1 MNHLNHL
8 IDHFTN
14 FDWTGL
20 FIKAATIVLQVVVL
34 YIIYLIIRSL
44 GTKIIHTIF
53 VRYQERQHVSAGRAK
68 TLEHLV
74 KNTFS
79 YVLIFFFF
87 VTVLQSIGI
96 GVTSILAGAGIIGLA
111 VGFGAQG
118 LVSDV
123 VTGFFLLLEKQVDVD
138 DYVTVG
144 NFNGIVEQVGLRTT
158 QLRDFDGTLHFIPNR
173 QITSLSNHS
182 RGNMRA
188 LVDFPID
195 YKDDL
200 DQAIQS
206 IQNACKTIANE
217 DDTIVDGPHVLG
229 IETIDNSKVVLRIIA
244 RTLNGEQWHVERRL
258 KKVIKEALAHSEI
271 EG

>member
-1 MNHLNHL
+1 MIRLN
-8 IDHFTN
+8 IDHLAN
-14 FDWTGL
+14 FNWTGL
-20 FIKAATIVLQVVVL
+20 LIKAGTIVLQIIVL
-34 YIIYLIIRSL
+34 YIIYLIIRSI

-53 VRYQERQHVSAGRAK
+53 VRYQERQHVSVGRAK

-87 VTVLQSIGI
+87 VTALQSIGI
-96 GVTSILAGAGIIGLA
+96 GVTSILAGAGIVGLA

-138 DYVTVG
+138 DYITVG

-195 YKDDL
+195 YNEDL

-206 IQNACKTIANE
+206 IQNACKAIAKG
-217 DDTIVDGPHVLG
+217 DKAIVDGPHVLG
-229 IETIDNSKVVLRIIA
+229 VETVDSSKVVLRIIA
-244 RTLNGEQWHVERRL
+244 RTLNGEQWNVERRL
-258 KKVIKEALAHSEI
+258 KKVIKEALAQSEQ